1 MSESTLTRRETLVG
15 LAALGLGSAGVQAAT
30 FSPKPIFT
38 DRTLK
43 AELVLQIN
51 VKLSDTEDM
60 GKGADGHRINYPIV
74 GGYFSGRG
82 LKGEV
87 IPGGADMSVTRADG
101 VTLIQA
107 LYRLRTDDGQVII
120 IDNAGI
126 FRPNQSGLKK
136 LAAGEELLEK
146 DYYCLTAPNFKTPP
160 GKYNWLT
167 EHIFVGTIDDIS
179 EHEVLIGCYLMQQQ
193 G

>member
-1 MSESTLTRRETLVG
+1 MSDNTFTRRDALIG
-15 LAALGLGSAGVQAAT
+15 LAAVGLGSAGVQAASFT
-30 FSPKPIFT
+30 PKPVFS
-38 DRTLK
+38 DRKLD

-51 VKLSDTEDM
+51 VKLGPTEDM
-60 GKGADGHRINYPIV
+60 GSGADGHRINYPIA

-87 IPGGADMSVTRADG
+87 IPGGADMSVRRADG

-107 LYRLRTDDGQVII
+107 LYRLRTDDDQVII

-126 FRPNQSGLKK
+126 FRPNKAGLEK
-136 LAAGEELLEK
+136 LAAGKELLEQ
-146 DYYCLTAPNFKTPP
+146 DYYCLTSPVFKTPP

-167 EHIFVGTIDDIS
+167 ENIFVGTIDDVS
-179 EHEVLIGCYLMQQQ
+179 EHEVLIGCYLMRQQ